1 MKQLLPLVFFC
12 CLLLACQTT
21 HLHQQNKSGNIS
33 KMENPTGCKLEMD
46 TLFPDT
52 MDYLPYQIINL
63 TDSTFTYGDDYT
75 LEQLDSETG
84 QWTHVNT
91 PQSILFILRILHERD
106 TVHEQILNRY
116 LPGRYRVTKKIGKE
130 FYRKEFRLI
139 KTK

>member
-91 PQSILFILRILHERD
+91 PNPSFSSCGYCTNAIRS
-106 TVHEQILNRY
+106 TSKSSTATC
-116 LPGRYRVTKKIGKE
+116 PAATA
-130 FYRKEFRLI
+130 
-139 KTK
+139 